1 MSAQHVVPGK
11 RYECREY
18 VQWNSRCLV
27 GFGSF
32 KVPIASTDDY
42 CSDHSDHSCSFRN
55 AIGGTL
61 GGALGCSFL
70 NAIGGSKRRPDL
82 RPARPRSL
90 HKTAP
95 TSL

>member
-1 MSAQHVVPGK
+1 MYSNG
-11 RYECREY
+11 
-18 VQWNSRCLV
+18 NSDTVSL
-27 GFGSF
+27 GAIG
-32 KVPIASTDDY
+32 
-42 CSDHSDHSCSFRN
+42 CSFRD

-70 NAIGGSKRRPDL
+70 NAIGGSKRHPDL

-95 TSL
+95 SL

>member
-1 MSAQHVVPGK
+1 MSWTLIGGTLGGALG
-11 RYECREY
+11 C
-18 VQWNSRCLV
+18 
-27 GFGSF
+27 SF
-32 KVPIASTDDY
+32 LNAIGGALE
-42 CSDHSDHSCSFRN
+42 CSFRD

-95 TSL
+95 SL

>member
-1 MSAQHVVPGK
+1 MT
-11 RYECREY
+11 R
-18 VQWNSRCLV
+18 RCTRAGIILLLQV
-27 GFGSF
+27 RG
-32 KVPIASTDDY
+32 ALE
-42 CSDHSDHSCSFRN
+42 CSFRGAIGGTLGGTIGCSFRD

-95 TSL
+95 SL

>member
-1 MSAQHVVPGK
+1 MTR
-11 RYECREY
+11 RYTR
-18 VQWNSRCLV
+18 V
-27 GFGSF
+27 GILILQVRG
-32 KVPIASTDDY
+32 ALE
-42 CSDHSDHSCSFRN
+42 CSFRD

-61 GGALGCSFL
+61 GGTIGCSFLGAIGCSFRDAIGGTLGGTIGCSFL

-95 TSL
+95 SL

>member
-1 MSAQHVVPGK
+1 MT
-11 RYECREY
+11 
-18 VQWNSRCLV
+18 NSSSRPSQPFAPHQYTFILTRTRAGILLLQV
-27 GFGSF
+27 RG
-32 KVPIASTDDY
+32 ALE
-42 CSDHSDHSCSFRN
+42 CSFRD

-70 NAIGGSKRRPDL
+70 NNAIGGSKRRPDL

-95 TSL
+95 SL